1 MTARS
6 TGKKIALGFA
16 IACLPLVAA
25 SFAAF
30 VYLAIEKGMPHVL
43 TGSALATTLFF
54 VSCATVLFFMS
65 KPPRYTLR
73 PWHEKDDTDVDPA

>member
-1 MTARS
+1 MTVRN

-16 IACLPLVAA
+16 VACLPLVAA

-30 VYLAIEKGMPHVL
+30 VYLVIEKGMQHVL

-54 VSCATVLFFMS
+54 VSCAIVLFFMS
-65 KPPRYTLR
+65 KPPRYALR
-73 PWHEKDDTDVDPA
+73 PWHEKEDADVGPT